1 MFVGAHLDMCVGTCQ
16 ENRDY
21 IYKSGKWENSEKED
35 TRLEGMQFE
44 SGECPIERP
53 GKRNDL
59 EELKN
64 LLLAGKTNAEI
75 YNTNASYMRYASS
88 IDRIRQDLIND
99 KYKNEWRDLE
109 VTYIHGTTGTG
120 KTRGVMEQ
128 YGYANVYRVTDYQ
141 HPFDSYGGQDV
152 IVFEEFRSSLK
163 IQDMLNYLDGYPIVL
178 PCRYNNKQACFHKV
192 FIISNWSLTEQF
204 ASVQGDYPE
213 TWQAFLRR
221 IHHIKVYDNNEIT
234 IYHQGIDNN
243 SEYNF
248 FADNDI
254 AYMKKKDKP
263 VPTREK

>member
-1 MFVGAHLDMCVGTCQ
+1 M
-16 ENRDY
+16 
-21 IYKSGKWENSEKED
+21 
-35 TRLEGMQFE
+35 
-44 SGECPIERP
+44 ER
-53 GKRNDL
+53 
-59 EELKN
+59 
-64 LLLAGKTNAEI
+64 
-75 YNTNASYMRYASS
+75 
-88 IDRIRQDLIND
+88 
-99 KYKNEWRDLE
+99 LE

-213 TWQAFLRR
+213 TWKAFLRR
-221 IHHIKVYDNNEIT
+221 IHHIKVYDNN
-234 IYHQGIDNN
+234 
-243 SEYNF
+243 
-248 FADNDI
+248 
-254 AYMKKKDKP
+254 
-263 VPTREK
+263 